1 MSLGVVGQV
10 HVFYKKMFDERWG
23 VVNLPGRLHAA
34 DFTIAHVD
42 ISRNAAGTVVIAAA
56 GTFSH
61 IGPAICLFELGID
74 LTKGCTSLFF
84 FFFSCGLNLPVS
96 HVCVCVCV
104 CVCASLKRARHG

>member
-1 MSLGVVGQV
+1 V

-84 FFFSCGLNLPVS
+84 SCGLNLLVS
-96 HVCVCVCV
+96 RVCVVCLCVW
-104 CVCASLKRARHG
+104 R